1 MTAPARSVPLPLPR
15 TPGLRVLP
23 GAAARPAPRLGA
35 WLVLTVVVLAAFF
48 LLIYSR
54 IALDRSAFVL
64 EEISRQTAVEETRYW
79 ELRLE
84 SARLQSPERIV
95 ARAQEMGMVY
105 PDQVET
111 LEVAGVESAAF
122 GAEERWADL
131 KALLAAQP

>member
-1 MTAPARSVPLPLPR
+1 MTAPARALPLPR
-15 TPGLRVLP
+15 PPGLQVLS
-23 GAAARPAPRLGA
+23 GAAVRPAPRMGA
-35 WLVLTVVVLAAFF
+35 WLALTVVVLAAFF

-54 IALDRSAFVL
+54 ITLDRSAFVM
-64 EEISRQTAVEETRYW
+64 EEIGRQTVVEETRYW
-79 ELRLE
+79 ELRVE

-95 ARAQEMGMVY
+95 ARAQELGMVY

-111 LEVAGVESAAF
+111 VEVAGIGTAAA